1 MRPGDPN
8 DDAGNRALDY
18 ATDNVEKKLAGMDLE
33 ELSETFDI
41 GLFEGLEIFDA
52 QNEWKGLYRFALA
65 LRWAAVECSAGKDEA
80 RGDEHFEV
88 GMDILEAEDG
98 VWTRFSEMLCTA
110 IRANETYQQQMS
122 EKLQEQHRAG
132 EVDDWAG
139 QDDAEENARERE
151 GSR

>member
-33 ELSETFDI
+33 ELCEEFGI
-41 GLFEGLEIFDA
+41 GLAEGIEGFDA
-52 QNEWKGLYRFALA
+52 HYERGGFDTFIARFLHDVHIGETEPVPTPQE
-65 LRWAAVECSAGKDEA
+65 L
-80 RGDEHFEV
+80 FN
-88 GMDILEAEDG
+88 
-98 VWTRFSEMLCTA
+98 EMLCES
-110 IRANETYQQQMS
+110 IRANEAYQQQMS

-139 QDDAEENARERE
+139 QDDAEEKAGQIE
-151 GSR
+151 GVNDDE